1 MRLTARAGAARRD
14 RLSARPM
21 TRILFITA
29 TRIGDAVLF
38 SGPLDHLAR
47 TYPDARITVACGPL
61 AAPLFYAAPGVAE
74 VIVMAKRKAGG
85 HWIDLWRSVV
95 GRRWDLVVDM
105 RGSLTGWFLRAG
117 ARKTNRRIPGH
128 VHRHRVVEAA
138 AVLGLDPPPAPRL
151 WLDEAARAKAGALLP
166 SDRAVIAL
174 SPAAAA
180 PFKEWPETRF
190 AALADALAARGGALE
205 GAAVALFGGPGDE
218 GKTAAVAAGINK
230 TDVIDLAGQ
239 LTIAETGACLTH
251 ARLFVGND
259 SGLMHMAAAAPVPT
273 LGLFGPTDEGVY
285 GPWGEHARSVR
296 ADGTVTEAERDR
308 LKTTGESLMGGLE
321 VETVLD
327 AANAL
332 IAETADY
339 SR

>member
-1 MRLTARAGAARRD
+1 
-14 RLSARPM
+14 M

-38 SGPLDHLAR
+38 SGPLDQLAR
-47 TYPDARITVACGPL
+47 TCPDARITVACGPL
-61 AAPLFYAAPGVAE
+61 AAPLFRAAPGVAE
-74 VIVMAKRKAGG
+74 VIVMTKRKAGG
-85 HWIDLWRSVV
+85 HWIDLWRRTV

-128 VHRHRVVEAA
+128 VHRHRVIEAA

-151 WLDEAARAKAGALLP
+151 WPHEAARAKARALLP
-166 SDRAVIAL
+166 SDQPVIAL

-180 PFKEWPETRF
+180 PFKEWPADRF
-190 AALADALAARGGALE
+190 AALANALAGPGGALE
-205 GAAVALFGGPGDE
+205 GAAIALFGGPGDE
-218 GKTAAVAAGINK
+218 AKTAQVASGVAA
-230 TDVIDLAGQ
+230 THVIDLAGQ
-239 LTIAETGACLTH
+239 LTIAETGACLTL

-259 SGLMHMAAAAPVPT
+259 SGLMHMAAAAGVPT

-296 ADGTVTEAERDR
+296 AGDAVSEAERDR
-308 LKTTGESLMGGLE
+308 LKSAGESLMGGLE

-332 IAETADY
+332 AAETTDY

>member
-1 MRLTARAGAARRD
+1 
-14 RLSARPM
+14 M

-38 SGPLDHLAR
+38 SGPLDHLSR
-47 TYPDARITVACGPL
+47 THPDAEITVACGPL
-61 AAPLFYAAPGVAE
+61 AAPLFRAAPGVAE
-74 VIVMAKRKAGG
+74 VIVMAKGKAGG
-85 HWIDLWRSVV
+85 HWVDLWRRTA

-117 ARKTNRRIPGH
+117 ERKANRRIPGH
-128 VHRHRVVEAA
+128 VHRHRVIEAA
-138 AVLGLDPPPAPRL
+138 AVLGLDPPPGPRL
-151 WLDEAARAKAGALLP
+151 WLDEGALTKARNLLP
-166 SDRAVIAL
+166 SDRPVIAL

-180 PFKEWPETRF
+180 RFKEWPADRF
-190 AALADALAARGGALE
+190 AALAEAVTKPGAALE
-205 GAAVALFGGPGDE
+205 GATVALFGGPGDE
-218 GKTAAVAAGINK
+218 ATTAAVASGIDS

-239 LTIAETGACLTH
+239 LTIAETGACLAQ

-259 SGLMHMAAAAPVPT
+259 SGLMHMAAAAGVPT

-285 GPWGEHARSVR
+285 GPWGDHARSVR
-296 ADGTVTEAERDR
+296 AGGAVTEAERGR
-308 LKTTGESLMGGLE
+308 LKNAGESLMGGLD

-327 AANAL
+327 AANTL
-332 IAETADY
+332 ITETADY